1 MNCENGT
8 LLQAVAALLFML
20 NADYLRALSDGAFFC
35 TVREY
40 LIDDML
46 IGTYRDAAAARLGRA
61 LGMLSTAVVT
71 GWVLYQGFMVLS
83 GTNRQPMIGL
93 LFKTGKLVFILSL
106 VSLVAGH
113 SPVIADTVL
122 DFQRLVTVAVVG
134 EDTNV
139 YRMIDLNLG
148 LAQVIN
154 QVINNVAVGR
164 ESGSTGNSLTT
175 AAGLLGQSGPAMITT
190 VLAMLAEIAITFAIL
205 LAPLFLFF
213 LLFQQTSSLFWSW
226 AKFLLGTFV
235 SLAALAVVS
244 SIALRMSAIYGASV
258 LAAFFGNGA
267 ELTNYDISGS
277 AMRMA
282 TMGTLMSAIIISVP
296 PMIMQFFNAG
306 VGFATGAMGGM
317 MGGAAAGRMAG
328 GGTGVPGFGYM
339 GGSAGGAGGGA
350 GGSSSGSYLP
360 GPSRAPEIGSGA
372 GGSEVGVRQIGMTP
386 AGRAGS
392 DAGSSTVLAPGA
404 RGLAA
409 PDTALSRV
417 EQINRLQSTSRE
429 FREVSAED
437 DPRSSAPHMGTG
449 GLIRVADDPLPSGNT
464 SSHSVNAG
472 TNRVS
477 AVPVAPLIS
486 AVPAV
491 PAVPPSLPG
500 GSAGLSNTSVYAV
513 PPPGTNGDSMA
524 LRYQPKQPQNQQS
537 A

>member
-1 MNCENGT
+1 MNCEDGV
-8 LLQAVAALLFML
+8 LLQAVIALLGGL
-20 NADYLRALSDGAFFC
+20 GQYTQALSDAVFFC

-40 LIDDML
+40 LIEDML
-46 IGTYRDAAAARLGRA
+46 IGTYRDEAAARLGRA
-61 LGMLSTAVVT
+61 LGMLSTTVVT

-83 GTNRQPMIGL
+83 GANRQPMMGL
-93 LFKTGKLVFILSL
+93 LYKTGKLVFILSL
-106 VSLVAGH
+106 VSVVAGH

-190 VLAMLAEIAITFAIL
+190 VLALLAEIAITFAIL

-258 LAAFFGNGA
+258 LAAYY
-267 ELTNYDISGS
+267 TNASNPVGSFDISGS

-282 TMGTLMSAIIISVP
+282 TLGTLISAIIISIP
-296 PMIMQFFNAG
+296 PMVMQFFNAG

-328 GGTGVPGFGYM
+328 GGTGIPGFGY
-339 GGSAGGAGGGA
+339 AGGAGGGA
-350 GGSSSGSYLP
+350 GGS
-360 GPSRAPEIGSGA
+360 A
-372 GGSEVGVRQIGMTP
+372 GGRGSPAVENGTDSGVRQLGMTP
-386 AGRAGS
+386 TGRTGA

-409 PDTALSRV
+409 QD
-417 EQINRLQSTSRE
+417 STSA
-429 FREVSAED
+429 EVRRINHHQSQSDEYRGFND
-437 DPRSSAPHMGTG
+437 F
-449 GLIRVADDPLPSGNT
+449 
-464 SSHSVNAG
+464 
-472 TNRVS
+472 
-477 AVPVAPLIS
+477 
-486 AVPAV
+486 
-491 PAVPPSLPG
+491 
-500 GSAGLSNTSVYAV
+500 YQ
-513 PPPGTNGDSMA
+513 PPPGSRIGQGGELHVSGSPTSGHVGGLASNGASGGASGGGAAFRASSGTNGNGGRNGNRTDDGSHA
-524 LRYQPKQPQNQQS
+524 AGSPPNSDTPTHQAPPPQAPS
-537 A
+537 ARLDDQHQRERSQNRIRNS

>member
-1 MNCENGT
+1 MNCEDGV
-8 LLQAVAALLFML
+8 LLQAVIALLGGL
-20 NADYLRALSDGAFFC
+20 GQYTQALSDAVFFC

-40 LIDDML
+40 LIEDML
-46 IGTYRDAAAARLGRA
+46 IGTYRDEAAARLGRA
-61 LGMLSTAVVT
+61 LGMLSTTVVT
-71 GWVLYQGFMVLS
+71 LWVLYQGFMVLS
-83 GTNRQPMIGL
+83 GANRQPMMGL
-93 LFKTGKLVFILSL
+93 LYKTGKLVFILSL
-106 VSLVAGH
+106 VSVVAGH

-154 QVINNVAVGR
+154 QMINNVAVGR

-190 VLAMLAEIAITFAIL
+190 VLALLAEIAITFAIL

-258 LAAFFGNGA
+258 LAGFYGNAAG
-267 ELTNYDISGS
+267 LTNFDISSS

-328 GGTGVPGFGYM
+328 GGTGIPGFGY
-339 GGSAGGAGGGA
+339 SGGAGGGA
-350 GGSSSGSYLP
+350 GGS
-360 GPSRAPEIGSGA
+360 A
-372 GGSEVGVRQIGMTP
+372 GGRGSPALENGSDGGVRQLGMTP
-386 AGRAGS
+386 TGRAGS
-392 DAGSSTVLAPGA
+392 DASASTVLAPGA

-409 PDTALSRV
+409 PDSSLSRV
-417 EQINRLQSTSRE
+417 EQINLLQSTSRD
-429 FREVSAED
+429 FRFVDAEN

-449 GLIRVADDPLPSGNT
+449 GLMRVADAPPPAGHVT
-464 SSHSVNAG
+464 PPPVNGG
-472 TNRVS
+472 TNQAG
-477 AVPVAPLIS
+477 AVPGVAAS
-486 AVPAV
+486 
-491 PAVPPSLPG
+491 PPGS
-500 GSAGLSNTSVYAV
+500 SAGSSNTSIHPT
-513 PPPGTNGDSMA
+513 PPPLTQRDAIA
-524 LRYQPKQPQNQQS
+524 LLYQPNQTPNQHT